1 MVGYSNHFPV
11 YAFLKNRICRIIIT
25 QLKS

>member
-1 MVGYSNHFPV
+1 MAGYSNHFPV
-11 YAFLKNRICRIIIT
+11 YVFLKNRICKIIIT